1 MCERFEYVPT
11 SNGWP
16 KQPYILEFF
25 DSNHRDIY
33 EKHWHDG
40 IQIVFNYAGSIDDVM
55 ISGKRYEVQA
65 GEAVVINCGAIH
77 EIHHDGGSETLA
89 ISLSQQFLREEV
101 PELKDK
107 QLIDDPMKEDSPFV
121 SKLQTLLTELY
132 EVGKSN
138 DTYTLRTKRVL
149 YDVVDLLVKEFTVPK
164 MLLNKH
170 FKTEHAERQLLD
182 ILYYITEHLSE
193 GIVVSDIANAFNLSS
208 SYLVRYFKKHV
219 GIIPSEYLQAQ
230 RLKRA
235 EGYLLVTDKS
245 IQMISDIVGF
255 GSIRSFERVFKQN
268 YMMTPR
274 EYRTKAHS
282 RSVGIVD
289 HK

>member
-1 MCERFEYVPT
+1 MHDEFEYVPK
-11 SNGWP
+11 SDDCP
-16 KQPYILEFF
+16 KKPYILEFF
-25 DSNHRDIY
+25 DTDHSHNY

-40 IQIVFNYAGSIDDVM
+40 VQLIFNYSGSIDDVM
-55 ISGKRYEVQA
+55 ISGKRYEVRA
-65 GEAVVINCGAIH
+65 GEVIIINCGAVH
-77 EIHHDGGSETLA
+77 AIHHNGGSETMA
-89 ISLSQQFLREEV
+89 VTLSQQFLREEV

-107 QLIDDPMKEDSPFV
+107 QLLESPMQENSPFG
-121 SKLQTLLTELY
+121 SELKTLLTELY
-132 EVGKSN
+132 EVGKEY
-138 DTYTLRTKRVL
+138 DGYTLRTKRVL
-149 YDVVDLLVKEFTVPK
+149 YDVVDLLIKNFTVPK

-170 FKTEHAERQLLD
+170 FKIEQAEEQLMD
-182 ILYYITEHLSE
+182 ILYYITEHLAE
-193 GIVVSDIANAFNLSS
+193 GIMVSDIADAFNLSS
-208 SYLVRYFKKHV
+208 SYFVRYFKKHV

-230 RLKRA
+230 RLRRA